1 MFSVFLSLSIFLVSE
16 FHSRAS
22 IQGKRVGFVTVHG
35 PAGLSTGSSLLAP
48 LGNASRAYH
57 PWRGA
62 VREERDLAATNWTGE
77 KMWRER
83 F

>member
-1 MFSVFLSLSIFLVSE
+1 MPSTSSSGV
-16 FHSRAS
+16 R
-22 IQGKRVGFVTVHG
+22 G

>member
-1 MFSVFLSLSIFLVSE
+1 
-16 FHSRAS
+16 
-22 IQGKRVGFVTVHG
+22 
-35 PAGLSTGSSLLAP
+35 LAP